1 MAEPTREEDNAQT
14 QRSTERERER
24 MRDEG
29 MSTTA
34 TVGSTIQESIEASV
48 MLQQAILADGELLR
62 RIEEAA
68 EMILHA
74 LRKDARIF
82 LAGNGGSAACA
93 QRLAAKF
100 LGQNQ
105 IKRRVIPA
113 MALAANASAVT
124 SIGNDYGFDQ
134 VFARQ
139 IEAFARPGDIL
150 VAITVSGDSRN
161 VLRAVLMASA
171 LRVKT
176 IALTGRSGGKVKNAV
191 DLCLCVPSRE
201 MLRIQ
206 EAHVLLGHTILEFVE
221 AGLARR

>member
-1 MAEPTREEDNAQT
+1 MT
-14 QRSTERERER
+14 
-24 MRDEG
+24 DEG
-29 MSTTA
+29 IATTA
-34 TVGSTIQESIEASV
+34 TVGSRIQESIEASV
-48 MLQQAILADGELLR
+48 VLQQAMLADGELLG
-62 RIEEAA
+62 RIEQAA

-82 LAGNGGSAACA
+82 LAGNGGGAACA
-93 QRLAAKF
+93 QHLAAKF

-105 IKRRVIPA
+105 IKRRAIPA

-139 IEAFARPGDIL
+139 IEAFARPGDML
-150 VAITVSGDSRN
+150 VAFTASGDSRN

-176 IALTGRSGGKVKNAV
+176 IALTGRNGGEVKNAV
-191 DLCLCVPSRE
+191 DLCFCVPSRE

-206 EAHVLLGHTILEFVE
+206 EAHVLLSHTILEFVE